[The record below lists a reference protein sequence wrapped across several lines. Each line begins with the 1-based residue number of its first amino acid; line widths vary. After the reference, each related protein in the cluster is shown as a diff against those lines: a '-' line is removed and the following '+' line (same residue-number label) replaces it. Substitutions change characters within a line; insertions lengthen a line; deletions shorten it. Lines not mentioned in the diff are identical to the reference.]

1 MSRFSA
7 KDRINNLRIADSN
20 GKVRTKPTLLVR
32 GYYSPTRARF
42 CFRISMCGKSC
53 ISPVQKVGGGIRIVT
68 YVEDYPL
75 SWNHLLEVLPDGIA
89 FVDEHGMIRYANERL
104 TFLTGYTRDEL
115 VGQAIEML
123 VPTPQREAHVI
134 YRGEYTQDPSARDMG
149 SNLNLTLLCHDG
161 NELAVEVAL
170 SPLALDGNEWVVAM
184 IRDARALRAA
194 EQARTEFE
202 RHALAAAEALSE
214 SEQRFRLAFEN
225 NIAGMVFA
233 DLEDKIL
240 AVNDAFCLM
249 VGRTREELLGYDS
262 TPFTYPEDL
271 GISEEA
277 HRSVTS
283 GDSDQV
289 SYAKRYVHRD
299 GRVIV
304 AEVHRSSA
312 RDPEGRMLYFVMS
325 ERDITEERAL
335 TAQLSHQALHDPLT
349 GLANRVLFEDRL
361 SQAHAKVVREGG
373 FNAVLLVD
381 LDDFNGVNDTLG
393 HFVGDKLLV
402 AIARRFDQVTRSSDT
417 LCRFGGDEFLY
428 LAEGLTSPAQ
438 AEQVAKRLLGALAEP
453 FSIDEAHFAQHAS
466 IGVVVCDETSTDYT
480 ESIRDADVAMYEAK
494 RESKGHHVLFTPS
507 MREQATSRF
516 ALLQEL
522 RQALLV
528 GQISMHYQPIIDLAT
543 TEVVGFEA
551 LMRWQH
557 PERGWVPPD
566 VFIPLAEQ
574 SELIL
579 ELGAF
584 ALREAMSAAT
594 SWDRTG
600 ARTGRP
606 YVTVNLSERQFHDP
620 GLASMIEGVLRTSG
634 LIPERLIIEIT
645 ESVTLL
651 DVAET
656 LGVIEHL
663 NRLGIAIA
671 LDDFGTGY
679 TSLSYLALL
688 HPKIIKIDRS
698 FVSPPQQSARVD
710 TLLETIVSLGKKLD
724 VTLLAEGIE
733 TRAQFERLRFLGCE
747 FGQGYLF
754 SPAVPVDEVEALL
767 ARVPA
772 DWG

>member
-1 MSRFSA
+1 
-7 KDRINNLRIADSN
+7 
-20 GKVRTKPTLLVR
+20 
-32 GYYSPTRARF
+32 
-42 CFRISMCGKSC
+42 
-53 ISPVQKVGGGIRIVT
+53 
-68 YVEDYPL
+68 
-75 SWNHLLEVLPDGIA
+75 
-89 FVDEHGMIRYANERL
+89 
-104 TFLTGYTRDEL
+104 
-115 VGQAIEML
+115 
-123 VPTPQREAHVI
+123 
-134 YRGEYTQDPSARDMG
+134 
-149 SNLNLTLLCHDG
+149 
-161 NELAVEVAL
+161 
-170 SPLALDGNEWVVAM
+170 
-184 IRDARALRAA
+184 
-194 EQARTEFE
+194 
-202 RHALAAAEALSE
+202 
-214 SEQRFRLAFEN
+214 
-225 NIAGMVFA
+225 
-233 DLEDKIL
+233 
-240 AVNDAFCLM
+240 
-249 VGRTREELLGYDS
+249 
-262 TPFTYPEDL
+262 
-271 GISEEA
+271 
-277 HRSVTS
+277 
-283 GDSDQV
+283 
-289 SYAKRYVHRD
+289 
-299 GRVIV
+299 
-304 AEVHRSSA
+304 
-312 RDPEGRMLYFVMS
+312 MS

-361 SQAHAKVVREGG
+361 SQAHEKVVRQGG
-373 FNAVLLVD
+373 LNAVLLVD
-381 LDDFNGVNDTLG
+381 LDDFKGVNDTLG

-428 LAEGLTSPAQ
+428 LAEGLTTPAQ

-453 FSIDEAHFAQHAS
+453 FSIAGAHLAQHAS
-466 IGVVVCDETSTDYT
+466 IGVVVCDATSTDYT

-494 RESKGHHVLFTPS
+494 RDGKGHHVLFAPS

-522 RQALLV
+522 RQALQA
-528 GQISMHYQPIIDLAT
+528 GEISMHYQPIVDLAT

-584 ALREAMSAAT
+584 ALREAVSAAS
-594 SWDRTG
+594 SWEGTG

-606 YVTVNLSERQFHDP
+606 YVTVNLSAHQLHDP
-620 GLASMIEGVLRTSG
+620 GLVSMIEGVLRTSG

-656 LGVIEHL
+656 LDVIEQL

-698 FVSPPQQSARVD
+698 FVSPPQQSARND
-710 TLLETIVSLGKKLD
+710 TLLETIVSLGQKLN

-733 TRAQFERLRFLGCE
+733 TRAQFERLRLLRCE

-754 SPAVPVDEVEALL
+754 SPAVPADEVEALL
-767 ARVPA
+767 ARVPPN
-772 DWG
+772 WG

>member
-1 MSRFSA
+1 VVS
-7 KDRINNLRIADSN
+7 
-20 GKVRTKPTLLVR
+20 VT
-32 GYYSPTRARF
+32 
-42 CFRISMCGKSC
+42 FRQFKKSE
-53 ISPVQKVGGGIRIVT
+53 GGIRIVS
-68 YVEDYPL
+68 YVEDFPL

-89 FVDEHGMIRYANERL
+89 FVDEHGTIRLANERL
-104 TFLTGYTRDEL
+104 TILTGYTRDEL
-115 VGQAIEML
+115 VGQAVEVL
-123 VPTPQREAHVI
+123 VPLRGRDLHVAHRDEYSRDPKARE
-134 YRGEYTQDPSARDMG
+134 MG
-149 SNLNLTLLCHDG
+149 SGLDITLLLHDG

-170 SPLALDGNEWVVAM
+170 SPLAIDGKKWVVAM
-184 IRDARALRAA
+184 IRDDRPRRTA
-194 EQARTEFE
+194 ERVRTELE
-202 RHALAAAEALSE
+202 LHTLAAAEALSE

-225 NIAGMVFA
+225 NVAGMVFT

-240 AVNDAFCLM
+240 AVNDAFCQM
-249 VGRTREELLGYDS
+249 VGRTREELLGHDS

-271 GISEEA
+271 GITEEA
-277 HRSVTS
+277 HRRVTS
-283 GDSDQV
+283 GETDQV
-289 SYAKRYVHRD
+289 SYAKRYVHKD
-299 GRVIV
+299 GRVMV
-304 AEVHRSSA
+304 VEVHRSTA
-312 RDPEGRMLYFVMS
+312 RDIEGKTLYFVMS

-361 SQAHAKVVREGG
+361 SQAHDKTVRQGG
-373 FNAVLLVD
+373 LNAVLLVD
-381 LDDFNGVNDTLG
+381 LDDFKGVNDTLG

-428 LAEGLTSPAQ
+428 LAEGLTSPTQ
-438 AEQVAKRLLGALAEP
+438 AEQVAKRLLGALDEP
-453 FSIDEAHFAQHAS
+453 FSIDGAHLAQHAS
-466 IGVVVCDETSTDYT
+466 IGVVVCDATSTDYT

-494 RESKGHHVLFTPS
+494 REGKGHHVLFAPG
-507 MREQATSRF
+507 MRQQATSRF

-522 RQALLV
+522 RHALQA
-528 GQISMHYQPIIDLAT
+528 GEISMHYQPIVGLAA

-557 PERGWVPPD
+557 PERGWVPPN

-584 ALREAMSAAT
+584 ALREAVNVAS
-594 SWDRTG
+594 SWERTG
-600 ARTGRP
+600 SQTSQP
-606 YVTVNLSERQFHDP
+606 YVTVNLSAHQFHDP
-620 GLASMIEGVLRTSG
+620 GLVSMIEGVLQTSG

-688 HPKIIKIDRS
+688 HPRIIKIDRS
-698 FVSPPQQSARVD
+698 FVSPLHESARND
-710 TLLETIVSLGKKLD
+710 TLLETIVSLGHKLD
-724 VTLLAEGIE
+724 MTMLAEGIE
-733 TRAQFERLRFLGCE
+733 THAQLERLRLLRCE

-754 SPAVPVDEVEALL
+754 SPAVPADEVEALL

-772 DWG
+772 NWG

>member
-1 MSRFSA
+1 MVSY
-7 KDRINNLRIADSN
+7 L
-20 GKVRTKPTLLVR
+20 
-32 GYYSPTRARF
+32 
-42 CFRISMCGKSC
+42 
-53 ISPVQKVGGGIRIVT
+53 
-68 YVEDYPL
+68 EDYPL

-89 FVDEHGMIRYANERL
+89 FVDEHGTIRHANERL
-104 TFLTGYTRDEL
+104 TVLTGYTRDEL
-115 VGQAIEML
+115 VGQAVEML
-123 VPTPQREAHVI
+123 VPSPERDAHVAH
-134 YRGEYTQDPSARDMG
+134 RDEYSRDPKAREMG
-149 SNLNLTLLCHDG
+149 SGLDLTLLCHDG

-194 EQARTEFE
+194 EQALTEFE

-373 FNAVLLVD
+373 LNAVLLVD

-584 ALREAMSAAT
+584 ALREAMSAAS

-606 YVTVNLSERQFHDP
+606 YVTVNLSARQFHDP

-698 FVSPPQQSARVD
+698 FVSPPQQSARID

-747 FGQGYLF
+747 LGQGYLF

>member
-1 MSRFSA
+1 
-7 KDRINNLRIADSN
+7 
-20 GKVRTKPTLLVR
+20 
-32 GYYSPTRARF
+32 
-42 CFRISMCGKSC
+42 MCGMRC

-123 VPTPQREAHVI
+123 VPTPQREAHVV

-194 EQARTEFE
+194 EQALTEFE

-240 AVNDAFCLM
+240 AVNEAFCLM

-299 GRVIV
+299 GRVMV
-304 AEVHRSSA
+304 AEVHRSTA
-312 RDPEGRMLYFVMS
+312 RDAEGRTLYFVMS

-373 FNAVLLVD
+373 LNAVLLVD

-528 GQISMHYQPIIDLAT
+528 GQISMHYQPIINLAT

-584 ALREAMSAAT
+584 ALREAVSAAT

-606 YVTVNLSERQFHDP
+606 YVTVNLSARQFHDP

-656 LGVIEHL
+656 LDVIEHL
-663 NRLGIAIA
+663 SRLGIAIA

-698 FVSPPQQSARVD
+698 FVSPPQQSARID
-710 TLLETIVSLGKKLD
+710 TLLETIISLGKKLD

-754 SPAVPVDEVEALL
+754 SPAVPVDEVETLL

>member
-1 MSRFSA
+1 
-7 KDRINNLRIADSN
+7 
-20 GKVRTKPTLLVR
+20 
-32 GYYSPTRARF
+32 
-42 CFRISMCGKSC
+42 
-53 ISPVQKVGGGIRIVT
+53 
-68 YVEDYPL
+68 
-75 SWNHLLEVLPDGIA
+75 
-89 FVDEHGMIRYANERL
+89 
-104 TFLTGYTRDEL
+104 
-115 VGQAIEML
+115 
-123 VPTPQREAHVI
+123 
-134 YRGEYTQDPSARDMG
+134 MG

-194 EQARTEFE
+194 EQALTEFE

-240 AVNDAFCLM
+240 AVNEAFCLM
-249 VGRTREELLGYDS
+249 VGRTREELLGHDS

-283 GDSDQV
+283 GDTDQV

-373 FNAVLLVD
+373 LNAVLLVD

-528 GQISMHYQPIIDLAT
+528 GQISMHYQPIINLAT

-584 ALREAMSAAT
+584 ALREAMSAAS

-606 YVTVNLSERQFHDP
+606 YVTVNLSARQFHDP

-698 FVSPPQQSARVD
+698 FVSPPQQSARID
-710 TLLETIVSLGKKLD
+710 TLLETIISLGKKLD

-754 SPAVPVDEVEALL
+754 SPAVPVDEVETLL